1 MNFYK
6 KLLLS
11 AFSFVLISLSV
22 EAQTSLKGFVL
33 EKETGEAIAY
43 TIIRDPEATIGA
55 RANIDGYFL
64 IPDIEGTSV
73 QLLIKATGYVTID
86 TTIPLNG
93 GIQNV
98 TFELYIIYNLTETV
112 VVSASKTEKTKQV
125 NIGVTKISSDDIQAL
140 PSVGGE
146 PDLAQY
152 LQMTPGVVNSG
163 DQGGQLFI
171 RGGSPVQNKIL
182 LDGMTIYNP
191 FHSIGLYSVFE
202 TELIRTSDVIT
213 GAFDATYGNRTSAIV
228 DVKTKDG
235 NKKRLSGTVSVSP
248 IMARV
253 VLEGPLQK
261 VKEGENANTTFV
273 LSSKY
278 SYLDKTS
285 KSIYGGLDGIDPDV
299 GLPYSF
305 SDIFGKITFGANT
318 GTKFSVFGFNFDDA
332 NEFPNIPSYKWNSYG
347 GGANFLISPANSS
360 MLTNGSISYSNYSIQ
375 SQDGNEYPRESEIAG
390 FDAALNFTYFLKG
403 FSELRYGLEFQAFST
418 VYKYESVFN
427 TAIDETQYTTQAGGY
442 VFYRKNFNDKVILE
456 PSVRVMYYSSLNEL
470 SLEPRLGIKYN
481 ISDHVRLKGGAGL
494 YSQNLISTKS
504 DQDIVNYFTGFISG
518 PENTLTDF
526 NGNVSNTNL
535 QKSMQVLGGIE
546 FDYKGFEFSIEPWLK
561 KFDPLININRL
572 KFSITDPDFMIET
585 GDSRGLDF
593 SFKYIKNRLRLQGT
607 FSLMNLS
614 RSFVQAD
621 GTIQDYAPPFDRRQ
635 NLNAMA
641 LYSLGKD
648 KSWRISARYTYGS
661 ALPFTET
668 QAFYQQFDIA
678 DQGAATDFTTNN
690 GNLGIVYNDQ
700 LNAGRLS
707 DYARL
712 DLSVEKTLQ
721 LSKYKSLKFDFSIAN
736 VLNRRNV
743 FYIDRVTY
751 ETIYQLPF
759 LPSFTTS
766 FSF

>member
-6 KLLLS
+6 KILLS
-11 AFSFVLISLSV
+11 AGALILGLSMQ
-22 EAQTSLKGFVL
+22 AQTSLKGNVV
-33 EKETGEAIAY
+33 EAETGEAIAY
-43 TIIRDPEATIGA
+43 TVIKNADATIGA
-55 RANIDGYFL
+55 RANIDGYFV
-64 IPDIEGTSV
+64 IPDIAGESIS
-73 QLLIKATGYVTID
+73 LIIKAPGYKSLD
-86 TTIPLNG
+86 TTIQLSG
-93 GIQNV
+93 GVQTV
-98 TFELYIIYNLTETV
+98 SFELGRVYISTEDV
-112 VVSASKTEKTKQV
+112 VVSATKTEKTKEV
-125 NIGVTKISSDDIQAL
+125 NIGMTKISAEDIEAL

-152 LQMTPGVVNSG
+152 LQMTPGIVNSG

-235 NKKRLSGTVSVSP
+235 NNKKLAGTLSASP
-248 IMARV
+248 IMARI

-261 VKEGENANTTFV
+261 VAPGESANTTFV

-285 KSIYGGLDGIDPDV
+285 KSIYGNLDGIDPDV

-305 SDIFGKITFGANT
+305 SDLFGKVTFGGGNT
-318 GTKFSVFGFNFDDA
+318 GTKLSVFGFNFNDA
-332 NEFPNIPSYKWNSYG
+332 NDFPNIPSYNWNSYG
-347 GGANFLISPANSS
+347 GGANFVISPQSS
-360 MLTNGSISYSNYSIQ
+360 KVITNGSLSYSKYRIESN
-375 SQDGNEYPRESEIAG
+375 DGTQFPRSSEIGG
-390 FDAALNFTYFLKG
+390 FDASLNFSYFLKK
-403 FSELRYGLEFQAFST
+403 FSEFRFGLEFQGFNT
-418 VYKYESVFN
+418 VYNYESVFN
-427 TAIDETQYTTQAGGY
+427 TAIDETQYTSQAGGY
-442 VFYRKNFNDKVILE
+442 MFYRKNFSDKVILE
-456 PSVRVMYYSSLNEL
+456 PSLRIMYYASLNEF
-470 SLEPRLGIKYN
+470 SLEPRVGLKYN
-481 ISDHVRLKGGAGL
+481 ISDHVRLKGGAGM

-518 PENTLTDF
+518 PENNLVGLD
-526 NGNVSNTNL
+526 GNTSKTNL
-535 QKSMQVLGGIE
+535 QKSVQVLTGIE
-546 FDYKGFEFSIEPWLK
+546 FDFKGFEFSVEPWLK

-572 KFSITDPDFMIET
+572 KFNIQDPDFMIET

-607 FSLMNLS
+607 FSLMKLS
-614 RSFVQAD
+614 RSFVTAD
-621 GTIQDYAPPFDRRQ
+621 GTKQDYAPPFDRRQ
-635 NLNAMA
+635 NLNMLAM
-641 LYSLGKD
+641 YSFGAD
-648 KSWRISARYTYGS
+648 RSWRTSVRFTYGS

-668 QAFYQQFDIA
+668 QAFYQQYDLKSE
-678 DQGAATDFTTNN
+678 GAGTDFTTNN
-690 GNLGIVYNDQ
+690 GNMGIVYSDQ
-700 LNAGRLS
+700 INQGRLS

-712 DLSVEKTLQ
+712 DLNVEKTISLGE
-721 LSKYKSLKFDFSIAN
+721 SKSLKFAFSIAN
-736 VLNRRNV
+736 LLNRQNV

-751 ETIYQLPF
+751 ETVYQLPF
-759 LPSFTTS
+759 LPSFTTA